1 MTVDLLAQC
10 PPVQLDEWMFLRDL
24 LYHPLRN
31 SRAVAQSRQVQLT
44 HFSAAAHVVH
54 QIERI
59 SFAANKCHRTHSKTS
74 NLAVV
79 YFTSTT
85 GFNVRLLLP
94 REIAAKALTLP
105 PISFRSEA
113 QFAFPVLEFTI
124 ALEDTRTNQIGLL
137 LFLLCSICFA
147 HP

>member
-1 MTVDLLAQC
+1 
-10 PPVQLDEWMFLRDL
+10 
-24 LYHPLRN
+24 
-31 SRAVAQSRQVQLT
+31 
-44 HFSAAAHVVH
+44 
-54 QIERI
+54 
-59 SFAANKCHRTHSKTS
+59 
-74 NLAVV
+74 V

-124 ALEDTRTNQIGLL
+124 ALEDTRTKSAWPITFLAVFHLFRASINCGLPL
-137 LFLLCSICFA
+137 LFLRCIPAKFA
-147 HP
+147 SCIVCRLLLYLVGCETIALFPTSRY

>member
-1 MTVDLLAQC
+1 
-10 PPVQLDEWMFLRDL
+10 
-24 LYHPLRN
+24 
-31 SRAVAQSRQVQLT
+31 
-44 HFSAAAHVVH
+44 
-54 QIERI
+54 
-59 SFAANKCHRTHSKTS
+59 
-74 NLAVV
+74 V

-124 ALEDTRTNQIGLL
+124 ALEDTRTKSDWTITFLALFHLFRASIKLL
-137 LFLLCSICFA
+137 DSRRLSLTLS
-147 HP
+147 